1 MHISQ
6 ILNDRPYKIYDVSKT
21 ISSNLGLF
29 DILML
34 HSFIH
39 KLKLNLGLKALF
51 NITDPII
58 SSALQFQY

>member
-1 MHISQ
+1 MT
-6 ILNDRPYKIYDVSKT
+6 DRTRYMTCRRP

-58 SSALQFQY
+58 GSDSQFLY

>member
-1 MHISQ
+1 MT
-6 ILNDRPYKIYDVSKT
+6 DRTRYMTCRRP

-58 SSALQFQY
+58 GSVSQFQY

>member
-1 MHISQ
+1 MT
-6 ILNDRPYKIYDVSKT
+6 DRTRYMTCGRP

-39 KLKLNLGLKALF
+39 KLKLNLALKALF

-58 SSALQFQY
+58 SSVSQFQY

>member
-51 NITDPII
+51 NIIDPII

>member
-58 SSALQFQY
+58 SSVLQFQY